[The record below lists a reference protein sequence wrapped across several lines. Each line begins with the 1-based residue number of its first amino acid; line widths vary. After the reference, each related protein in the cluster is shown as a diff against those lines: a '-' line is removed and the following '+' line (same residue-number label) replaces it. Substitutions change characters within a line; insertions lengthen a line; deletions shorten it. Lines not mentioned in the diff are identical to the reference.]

1 MKWLCRVFLIVVL
14 LMASSAVAEACKPI
28 AERIAERIK
37 LVRVADV
44 THLSTSGMNLYL
56 EVDNDTCHR
65 LVVSDAEVD
74 IVDKGEV
81 LATISLRD
89 KVVVKGKRTS
99 TVLVP
104 LRFKSRSSFAFLRI
118 LRRSLDRESGIT
130 LDYRIK
136 GGTAIF
142 RRTFKGEDV
151 AVQQLLNNS
160 EFSATALRELES
172 FLGR

>member
-1 MKWLCRVFLIVVL
+1 MKWLCRLLLVVAML
-14 LMASSAVAEACKPI
+14 TASSAVAEACKPLS
-28 AERIAERIK
+28 ERIAEGVK

-44 THLSTSGMNLYL
+44 THLSTSGMNLYI

-74 IVDKGEV
+74 IIDKGEV

-99 TVLVP
+99 TILVP
-104 LRFKSRSSFAFLRI
+104 LRFKSRSSFAFVRI
-118 LRRSLDRESGIT
+118 LRRSLDRESSIT
-130 LDYRIK
+130 LDYRIR
-136 GGTAIF
+136 GGIGMF
-142 RRTFKGEDV
+142 RRTFVAEDV
-151 AVQQLLNNS
+151 AVQELLSDS
-160 EFSATALRELES
+160 EFSTATLQELER